1 MVILIQINGS
11 DGSPS
16 SSKISGLQQLIEAS
30 VANEESVWTKVYL
43 INPSSSSWRDWSRHD
58 QLIDYSS
65 IEKSSS

>member
-1 MVILIQINGS
+1 MVMLLQINGS

-43 INPSSSSWRDWSRHD
+43 MNPSTTRR
-58 QLIDYSS
+58 S
-65 IEKSSS
+65 IGPDVYNL